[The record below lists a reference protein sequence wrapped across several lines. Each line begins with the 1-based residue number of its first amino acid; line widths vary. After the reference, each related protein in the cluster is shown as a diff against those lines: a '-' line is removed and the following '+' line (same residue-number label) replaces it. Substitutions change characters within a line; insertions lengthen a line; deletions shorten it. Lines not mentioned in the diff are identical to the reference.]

1 MLCEVVDLLEMLGL
15 LEVLVLLRPSPLFSR
30 LLSNTFPD
38 FGSVGRKRKKKRPKK
53 HGQVVWN

>member
-38 FGSVGRKRKKKRPKK
+38 FGSVGRKRKKKKAEKK
-53 HGQVVWN
+53 GEVWN